1 MKTLYMDCFS
11 GISGNMTIGAFL
23 DLGVDKDMLLSELN
37 KLHIDGYRIEISKKQ
52 KNGITGTYFDVIL
65 QEAPSCHQEEVSGAD
80 QEPNA
85 EQKALPRCTC
95 KHHRAYCIWGKNK
108 LPDEYGRKKKKQKEK
123 HKYHLSHDGK
133 RSHTEEVYSSL
144 GHGEAHHDHAH
155 DDHHEHH
162 EHDRHEHEHEHGH
175 KHGHGHEHTH
185 EHTHAPHRNLQDI
198 TEIIDGSKLSDR
210 VKQLSKKMFSFV
222 AEAEAKVHG
231 KPIEEVHFHE
241 VGAIDSIIDI
251 VGTAICVDSLNPGRI
266 VASHLP
272 VGSGF
277 VRCQHGLIPV
287 PAPATLEII
296 RKGGIPVY
304 SNGIKKELATPTGA
318 AILAALAEEYGP
330 QPEMEIHAVGYGAGL
345 YDLEI
350 PNTLRL
356 ILGETLPAK
365 ENPKPQSGVILAETN
380 IDDTTGEV
388 LGYVMGRLLDAGA
401 LDVFFTPIYMKKCRP
416 AVTLS
421 FLCEASLVQA
431 LERIV
436 FEETSTIGIRKILVQ
451 RTVMDRAY
459 ETVETPYGKI
469 KVKKVTYGGLTKRY
483 GEFENVKAAAERHG
497 VPIQKVYDALK
508 INEAN

>member
-23 DLGVDKDMLLSELN
+23 DLGVDKELLLRELE
-37 KLHIDGYRIEISKKQ
+37 KLHVDGYRIEINKKQ

-65 QEAPSCHQEEVSGAD
+65 EEAPSSHQEEVPGAD
-80 QEPNA
+80 QESDA

-95 KHHRAYCIWGKNK
+95 KHHRAYCICGKNK
-108 LPDEYGRKKKKQKEK
+108 LSDKYGRKKKKHKEK

-133 RSHTEEVYSSL
+133 HSHTEEVYSLL
-144 GHGEAHHDHAH
+144 GHGEAHHDHTH

-162 EHDRHEHEHEHGH
+162 EHDLHEHEHEHGH
-175 KHGHGHEHTH
+175 KHIHG
-185 EHTHAPHRNLQDI
+185 HTHAPHRNLQDI
-198 TEIIDGSKLSDR
+198 TEIIDGSELSDR
-210 VKQLSKKMFSFV
+210 VKQLSKKMFSYV

-231 KPIEEVHFHE
+231 KPIEKVHFHE

-251 VGTAICVDSLNPGRI
+251 VGTAICVDSLNPSRI
-266 VASHLP
+266 VASPLP

-296 RKGGIPVY
+296 QKGGIPVY
-304 SNGIKKELATPTGA
+304 ANGIKKELATPTGA
-318 AILAALAEEYGP
+318 AILAALAGEYGP
-330 QPEMEIHAVGYGAGL
+330 QPEMKVHAVGCGAGL

-356 ILGETLPAK
+356 ILGETISAK
-365 ENPKPQSGVILAETN
+365 EKPEPQSGVILAETN

-431 LERIV
+431 LEQIV
-436 FEETSTIGIRKILVQ
+436 FEETSTIGIRRIPVQ
-451 RTVMDRAY
+451 RTAMDRVY
-459 ETVETPYGKI
+459 ETADTPYGKI
-469 KVKKVTYGGLTKRY
+469 RVKKVTYGGTVKRY
-483 GEFENVKAAAERHG
+483 GEFEDVKAAAERHG

-508 INEAN
+508 RNEAD

>member
-23 DLGVDKDMLLSELN
+23 DLGVDKELLLRELE
-37 KLHIDGYRIEISKKQ
+37 KLHVDGYRIEINKKQ

-65 QEAPSCHQEEVSGAD
+65 EEAPSSHQEEVPGAD
-80 QEPNA
+80 QESDA

-95 KHHRAYCIWGKNK
+95 KHHRAYCICGKNK
-108 LPDEYGRKKKKQKEK
+108 LSDKYGRKKKKHKEK
-123 HKYHLSHDGK
+123 HKYHLSHNGK
-133 RSHTEEVYSSL
+133 HSHTEEVYSLL
-144 GHGEAHHDHAH
+144 GHGEAHHDHTH

-162 EHDRHEHEHEHGH
+162 EHDLHEHEHEHGH
-175 KHGHGHEHTH
+175 KHIHG
-185 EHTHAPHRNLQDI
+185 HTHAPHRNLQDI
-198 TEIIDGSKLSDR
+198 TEIIDGSELSDR
-210 VKQLSKKMFSFV
+210 VKQLSKKMFSYV

-231 KPIEEVHFHE
+231 KPIEKVHFHE

-251 VGTAICVDSLNPGRI
+251 VGTAICVDSLNPSRI
-266 VASHLP
+266 VASPLP

-296 RKGGIPVY
+296 QKGGIPVY
-304 SNGIKKELATPTGA
+304 ANGIKKELATPTGA
-318 AILAALAEEYGP
+318 AILAALAGEYGP
-330 QPEMEIHAVGYGAGL
+330 QPEMKVHAVGYGAGL

-356 ILGETLPAK
+356 ILGETISAK
-365 ENPKPQSGVILAETN
+365 EKPEPQSGVILAETN

-431 LERIV
+431 LEQIV
-436 FEETSTIGIRKILVQ
+436 FEETSTIGIRRIPVQ
-451 RTVMDRAY
+451 RTAMDRVY
-459 ETVETPYGKI
+459 ETADTPYGKI
-469 KVKKVTYGGLTKRY
+469 RVKKVTYGGTVKRY
-483 GEFENVKAAAERHG
+483 GEFEDVKAAAERHG

-508 INEAN
+508 RNEAD

>member
-23 DLGVDKDMLLSELN
+23 DLGVDKELLLRELE
-37 KLHIDGYRIEISKKQ
+37 KLHVDGYRIEINKKQ
-52 KNGITGTYFDVIL
+52 KNGITGTYFDVIPE
-65 QEAPSCHQEEVSGAD
+65 EAPSSHQEDVPGAD
-80 QEPNA
+80 QESDA

-95 KHHRAYCIWGKNK
+95 KHHRAYCICGKNK
-108 LPDEYGRKKKKQKEK
+108 LPDKYGRKKKKHKKK
-123 HKYHLSHDGK
+123 HKYLLSHDGK
-133 RSHTEEVYSSL
+133 HSHTEEVYSLL
-144 GHGEAHHDHAH
+144 GHGEAHHDHTH

-162 EHDRHEHEHEHGH
+162 EHDLHEHEHEHGH
-175 KHGHGHEHTH
+175 KHIHG
-185 EHTHAPHRNLQDI
+185 HTHAPHRNLQDI
-198 TEIIDGSKLSDR
+198 TEIIDGSELSDR
-210 VKQLSKKMFSFV
+210 VKQLSKKIFSYV

-231 KPIEEVHFHE
+231 KPIEKVHFHE

-266 VASHLP
+266 VASPLP

-296 RKGGIPVY
+296 QKGGIPVY
-304 SNGIKKELATPTGA
+304 ANGIKKELATPTGA
-318 AILAALAEEYGP
+318 AILAALAGEYGP
-330 QPEMEIHAVGYGAGL
+330 QPEMEVHAVGYGAGL

-356 ILGETLPAK
+356 ILGETISVK
-365 ENPKPQSGVILAETN
+365 EKPEPQSGVILAETN

-388 LGYVMGRLLDAGA
+388 LGYVMGRLLEAGA

-431 LERIV
+431 LEQIV
-436 FEETSTIGIRKILVQ
+436 FEETSTIGIRRIPVQ
-451 RTVMDRAY
+451 RTVMDRVY
-459 ETVETPYGKI
+459 ETADTPYGKI
-469 KVKKVTYGGLTKRY
+469 RVKKVTYGGTVKRY
-483 GEFENVKAAAERHG
+483 GEFEDVKAAAERHG

-508 INEAN
+508 RNDAD

>member
-23 DLGVDKDMLLSELN
+23 DLGVDQAYLLQELD
-37 KLHIDGYRIEISKKQ
+37 KLQVDGYKIEITKKQ

-65 QEAPSCHQEEVSGAD
+65 EEEAGHSHQHEHTPESE
-80 QEPNA
+80 QPHA
-85 EQKALPRCTC
+85 EKKEKALPPCTC
-95 KHHRAYCIWGKNK
+95 KHHRTYCICGKNK
-108 LPDEYGRKKKKQKEK
+108 LPKEQGDKKKK
-123 HKYHLSHDGK
+123 HKNKNKKYAEHSVHFHADTGFHHHETHE
-133 RSHTEEVYSSL
+133 RHHHEEHS
-144 GHGEAHHDHAH
+144 GHHHHDHG
-155 DDHHEHH
+155 
-162 EHDRHEHEHEHGH
+162 EHG
-175 KHGHGHEHTH
+175 
-185 EHTHAPHRNLQDI
+185 HAPHRNLQDV
-198 TEIIDGSKLSDR
+198 TLIIDASELSDN

-251 VGTAICVDSLNPGRI
+251 VGTAICVDSIKPDRI

-304 SNGIKKELATPTGA
+304 SNGIQKELATPTGA
-318 AILAALAEEYGP
+318 AILAALAQEYGS
-330 QPEMEIHAVGYGAGL
+330 QPEMEIQAIGYGAGL

-356 ILGETLPAK
+356 ILGEVLPAK
-365 ENPKPQSGVILAETN
+365 KKKKAQPGILLAETN
-380 IDDTTGEV
+380 VDDTTGEV
-388 LGYVMGRLLDAGA
+388 LGYVMSRLLDAGA

-416 AVTLS
+416 AVKFS
-421 FLCEASLVQA
+421 FLCEEA
-431 LERIV
+431 LLQELEKIV
-436 FEETSTIGIRKILVQ
+436 FEETSTIGIRTIPVQ
-451 RTVMDRAY
+451 RTVMNRKS
-459 ETVETPYGKI
+459 ETVKTRYGAI
-469 KVKKVTYGGLTKRY
+469 RVKKATYGGITKIS
-483 GEFENVKAAAERHG
+483 GEFEDIKAAAQKNG
-497 VPIQKVYDALK
+497 VPLQTIYNA
-508 INEAN
+508 IHSNENE